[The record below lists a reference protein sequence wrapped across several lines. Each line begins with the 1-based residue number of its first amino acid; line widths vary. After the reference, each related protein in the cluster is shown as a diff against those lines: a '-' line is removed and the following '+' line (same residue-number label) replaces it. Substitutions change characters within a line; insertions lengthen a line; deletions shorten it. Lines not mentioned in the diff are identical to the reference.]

1 MKNDPEQELSVLIVD
16 DERLAREKLRGL
28 LKKHWNV
35 RIAGE
40 ARNADEAE
48 KMIAEIRP
56 DLVFL
61 DIQMPGGSGFDLL
74 ERLEDPP
81 FIVFVTA
88 YDRFAIRAFEV
99 NALDYLLKPVDP
111 ERLEKALRRMAYR
124 TKKEEN
130 SDIHFF
136 PSDRVFLK
144 TGNKVQFIQLG
155 DIAAIVAEGNYTH
168 VMTIRGKKYIVHF
181 PLNYWEKRL
190 PKDIFVVLSRSLI
203 INRHHIQSWSSKARN
218 AELYLVGIRTP
229 FYLGRAAYQRF
240 KALKVTT
247 YISRQS
253 NHH

>member
-48 KMIAEIRP
+48 KMIGEAQP

-74 ERLEDPP
+74 ERLENPP

-88 YDRFAIRAFEV
+88 YDQFAIRAFEV

-111 ERLEKALRRMAYR
+111 ERLEGALGRAVSKTY
-124 TKKEEN
+124 TPGVTGG
-130 SDIHFF
+130 SLSHA
-136 PSDRVFLK
+136 DRVFLN
-144 TGNKVQFIQLG
+144 TGKRSLFLPVTK
-155 DIAAIVAEGNYTH
+155 IAAITADKNYTN
-168 VMTIRGKKYIVHF
+168 VIDIKGIRYMVRSS
-181 PLNYWEKRL
+181 LRDWEKRL
-190 PKDIFVVLSRSLI
+190 PKDVFVVLDRSLM
-203 INRHHIQSWSSKARN
+203 INRNHVQSWIIQSRA
-218 AELYLVGIRTP
+218 AELYLAGVQTP
-229 FYLGRAAYQRF
+229 FRLGRAAYQRF
-240 KALKVTT
+240 KALKVTS
-247 YISRQS
+247 YADRQCD
-253 NHH
+253 HC

>member
-1 MKNDPEQELSVLIVD
+1 VKNDPERELSVLIVD

-48 KMIAEIRP
+48 EMIREAQP

-111 ERLEKALRRMAYR
+111 ERLKGALGRAVSKTY
-124 TKKEEN
+124 TLGVTGG
-130 SDIHFF
+130 SLSHA
-136 PSDRVFLK
+136 DRVFLN
-144 TGNKVQFIQLG
+144 TGKRNLFLPVTK
-155 DIAAIVAEGNYTH
+155 IAAITADKNYTN
-168 VMTIRGKKYIVHF
+168 VIDIKGLRYMVRSS
-181 PLNYWEKRL
+181 LRDWERRL
-190 PKDIFVVLSRSLI
+190 PKDIFVVLDRSLMV
-203 INRHHIQSWSSKARN
+203 NRNHIQSWETESRG
-218 AELYLVGIRTP
+218 AEVFLTGVPTP
-229 FYLGRAAYQRF
+229 FYLGRTGYQRF
-240 KALKVTT
+240 KELVVAPLIENK
-247 YISRQS
+247 S
-253 NHH
+253 

>member
-1 MKNDPEQELSVLIVD
+1 MKNVPEQEFSVLIVD
-16 DERLAREKLRGL
+16 DERLAREKLREL

-48 KMIAEIRP
+48 TMITETRP

-111 ERLEKALRRMAYR
+111 ARLEEALKRA
-124 TKKEEN
+124 TSKTHVPGKTGGAF
-130 SDIHFF
+130 SS
-136 PSDRVFLK
+136 SDRVFLS
-144 TGNKVQFIQLG
+144 TGKKKFFLPITK
-155 DIAAIVAEGNYTH
+155 IAAITADKNYTN
-168 VMTIRGKKYIVHF
+168 VIDISGVRYMVRSS
-181 PLNYWEKRL
+181 LRDWERRL
-190 PKDIFVVLSRSLI
+190 PTDVFILLDRSLV
-203 INRHHIQSWSSKARN
+203 INRNHIQSWKTRSRG
-218 AELYLVGIRTP
+218 AEVFLTGIATP
-229 FYLGRAAYQRF
+229 FCLGRTGYQRF
-240 KALKVTT
+240 KERVIAPLVEK
-247 YISRQS
+247 
-253 NHH
+253 NPE

>member
-48 KMIAEIRP
+48 KMIGEAQP

-74 ERLEDPP
+74 ERLENPP

-88 YDRFAIRAFEV
+88 YDQFAIRAFEV

-111 ERLEKALRRMAYR
+111 ERLEGALGRIAYR
-124 TKKEEN
+124 TKREVN
-130 SDIHFF
+130 NDFRFF
-136 PSDRVFLK
+136 PSDRAFLK
-144 TGNKVQFIQLG
+144 TGKKVRFVELK
-155 DIAAIVAEGNYTH
+155 DIAAIVAEKNYTH
-168 VMTIRGKKYIVHF
+168 VMTIRGKSYIVHSPF
-181 PLNYWEKRL
+181 NYWRRRL
-190 PKDIFVVLSRSLI
+190 PKDVFVVLDRSLM
-203 INRHHIQSWSSKARN
+203 INRNHVQSWIIQSRA
-218 AELYLVGIRTP
+218 AELYLAGVQTP
-229 FYLGRAAYQRF
+229 FRLGRAAYQRF
-240 KALKVTT
+240 KALKVTS
-247 YISRQS
+247 YADRQCD
-253 NHH
+253 HC

>member
-1 MKNDPEQELSVLIVD
+1 VKNDPERELSVLIVD

-40 ARNADEAE
+40 AKNADEAE
-48 KMIAEIRP
+48 KMIGEAQP

-111 ERLEKALRRMAYR
+111 ERLKGALGRAISKAHTPGEMGGALSH
-124 TKKEEN
+124 T
-130 SDIHFF
+130 
-136 PSDRVFLK
+136 DRVFLN
-144 TGNKVQFIQLG
+144 TGKKSLFLPVTK
-155 DIAAIVAEGNYTH
+155 IAAITADKNYTN
-168 VMTIRGKKYIVHF
+168 VIDIKDMRYMVRSSLKD
-181 PLNYWEKRL
+181 WERRL
-190 PKDIFVVLSRSLI
+190 PKDIFVVLDRSLM
-203 INRHHIQSWSSKARN
+203 INRNHIQSWKTGSRG
-218 AELYLVGIRTP
+218 AEVFLTGISAP
-229 FYLGRAAYQRF
+229 FCLGRTGYQRF
-240 KALKVTT
+240 RDLAVAPFIEKKL
-247 YISRQS
+247 
-253 NHH
+253 

>member
-40 ARNADEAE
+40 ARNTDEAQA
-48 KMIAEIRP
+48 MITEIRP

-88 YDRFAIRAFEV
+88 YDKFAIRAFEV

-111 ERLEKALRRMAYR
+111 ERLDKAIRRIASTTRMPGEIGGALSR
-124 TKKEEN
+124 T
-130 SDIHFF
+130 
-136 PSDRVFLK
+136 DRVFLN
-144 TGNKVQFIQLG
+144 TGKKNLFLPVMK
-155 DIAAIVAEGNYTH
+155 IAAIIADKNYTN
-168 VMTIRGKKYIVHF
+168 VMDTNGLCHMVRSS
-181 PLNYWEKRL
+181 LRDWERRL
-190 PKDIFVVLSRSLI
+190 PKDTFVVLGRSLM
-203 INRHHIQSWSSKARN
+203 INRHHIQSWKTESRG
-218 AELYLVGIRTP
+218 AEVFLTGITAP
-229 FYLGRAAYQRF
+229 FRLGRTAYQRF
-240 KALKVTT
+240 KELAITPLIEKKF
-247 YISRQS
+247 
-253 NHH
+253 